1 MDRDTK
7 LIRDILR
14 RGSKTAADE
23 LIRTYY
29 DEIYIYTFR
38 QCSNKDEA
46 FDLTQNIF
54 IAALGSL
61 PSFDSKKA
69 SFRTWLYRIAT
80 NKVID
85 LRRRFVP
92 VTVPIEDSDIS
103 TEDSFITNIENQ
115 ELLEIVE
122 KYVSALDPAVQ
133 EIFRLR
139 VYGEKT
145 FPEISSLT
153 GQPEAKIKAVY
164 YRLTSRLR
172 KEFGND
178 Y

>member
-46 FDLTQNIF
+46 LDLTQNIF

-103 TEDSFITNIENQ
+103 TE
-115 ELLEIVE
+115 L
-122 KYVSALDPAVQ
+122 
-133 EIFRLR
+133 
-139 VYGEKT
+139 
-145 FPEISSLT
+145 
-153 GQPEAKIKAVY
+153 Y
-164 YRLTSRLR
+164 YQ
-172 KEFGND
+172 

>member
-1 MDRDTK
+1 MDRDAK
-7 LIRDILR
+7 LIRDILL

-23 LIRTYY
+23 LIRTHY
-29 DEIYIYTFR
+29 DEIYIYAFR

-46 FDLTQNIF
+46 LDLTQNIF

-61 PSFDSKKA
+61 HSF
-69 SFRTWLYRIAT
+69 
-80 NKVID
+80 
-85 LRRRFVP
+85 
-92 VTVPIEDSDIS
+92 
-103 TEDSFITNIENQ
+103 ENR
-115 ELLEIVE
+115 ELSEMIE

-139 VYGEKT
+139 VYGDKT
-145 FPEISSLT
+145 FPEIASLT
-153 GQPEAKIKAVY
+153 GQPESKIKAIY

-172 KEFGND
+172 KEFEND

>member
-46 FDLTQNIF
+46 LDLTQNIF

-92 VTVPIEDSDIS
+92 VTVPIEDNDIS

-145 FPEISSLT
+145 FPEIASLT
-153 GQPEAKIKAVY
+153 GHAW
-164 YRLTSRLR
+164 
-172 KEFGND
+172 
-178 Y
+178 

>member
-1 MDRDTK
+1 MDRDAK
-7 LIRDILR
+7 LIRDILL

-23 LIRTYY
+23 LIRTHY
-29 DEIYIYTFR
+29 DEIYIYAFR

-46 FDLTQNIF
+46 LDLTQNIF

-61 PSFDSKKA
+61 HSFDSKKA

-85 LRRRFVP
+85 FRRRFVP
-92 VTVPIEDSDIS
+92 VTVPIEDTDIS
-103 TEDSFITNIENQ
+103 TEDESITNVENR
-115 ELLEIVE
+115 ELLEMIE

-139 VYGEKT
+139 VYGDKT
-145 FPEISSLT
+145 FPEIASLT
-153 GQPEAKIKAVY
+153 GQPESKIKAIY

-172 KEFGND
+172 KEFEND